1 MVAFAIPTR
10 LMPPTFSFYVARLFL
25 QWFCATMGVIAV
37 IILAADALQFAT
49 DESAGNEVGFGMILL
64 LAGLKL
70 PQTAQQ
76 VMPFAVLV
84 SGLGS
89 YSQLTRSSELIVAR
103 ATGLSV
109 WQFLLPATIAA
120 LLLGVLR
127 VAALDPVATVLM
139 AQYETLRSVNFQGY
153 SSLTVSVSGGVW
165 LREQS
170 RDGGSIIHAR
180 SIDLGNRQ
188 LEKLTILRFSADDR
202 FENRL
207 DAESGT
213 LIDGSWELR
222 EVREIKAQ
230 RGAVQL
236 GALSVPT
243 QLSFGQIVDRFAN
256 TNSISFWRLPGYAAT
271 LEATGFSGR
280 PHWLLWHRLLA
291 TPFLY
296 LALVLVAAAFA
307 LRLHRKGDAVL
318 LLGAGALTGFLLYF
332 FSDLVYA
339 LGINSSIP
347 LGLAAWAPTAVMG
360 LLGIALL
367 LHLEDG

>member
-1 MVAFAIPTR
+1 MAVFAISTR
-10 LMPPTFSFYVARLFL
+10 LMPPTFSLYVARLFL
-25 QWFCATMGVIAV
+25 QWFCGTMAVIAV
-37 IILAADALQFAT
+37 IILGADTLQFAA
-49 DESAGNEVGFGMILL
+49 DESASAEVGLGTILL

-109 WQFLLPATIAA
+109 WQFLLPATITA
-120 LLLGVLR
+120 LALGALR
-127 VAALDPVATVLM
+127 VTALDPVATTLM
-139 AQYETLRSVNFQGY
+139 ARYEAMRSVNFQGY

-165 LREQS
+165 LREQG

-180 SIDLGNRQ
+180 SIDLGARQ
-188 LEKLTILRFSADDR
+188 LEKVTILRFNPDDR
-202 FENRL
+202 FMERL

-213 LIDGSWELR
+213 LVDGRWELR
-222 EVREIKAQ
+222 QVREIKAR
-230 RGAVQL
+230 RGAVHVD
-236 GALSVPT
+236 ALAVPT
-243 QLSFGQIVDRFAN
+243 QLAFGQIVDRFAN
-256 TNSISFWRLPGYAAT
+256 TNSISFWRLPAYAAT

-307 LRLHRKGDAVL
+307 LRLHRKGDAML

>member
-1 MVAFAIPTR
+1 MAALALPARF
-10 LMPPTFSFYVARLFL
+10 LPPTFTFYVARLFL
-25 QWFCATMGVIAV
+25 LWFCGTMGMIAV
-37 IILAADALQFAT
+37 IILAADIIQFLGEET
-49 DESAGNEVGFGMILL
+49 SGSGIGFGFIVL
-64 LAGLKL
+64 LALLKL

-89 YSQLTRSSELIVAR
+89 YAQLTRSSELIVAR

-109 WQFLLPATIAA
+109 WQFLLPVAVAA
-120 LLLGVLR
+120 FLLGVVR
-127 VAALDPVATVLM
+127 VAGLDPLATSLM
-139 AQYETLRSVNFQGY
+139 GQYEALRSANFQGY
-153 SSLTVSVSGGVW
+153 SSLTVSLSGGVW
-165 LREQS
+165 LREQGAE
-170 RDGGSIIHAR
+170 GGTIVHALSVEPAAGR
-180 SIDLGNRQ
+180 
-188 LEKLTILRFSADDR
+188 LERVTILRFDAQDR
-202 FENRL
+202 FVNRL
-207 DAESGT
+207 DAASAVVGEGQWQLS
-213 LIDGSWELR
+213 
-222 EVREIKAQ
+222 EVREIKAR
-230 RGAVQL
+230 RGAVNRATA
-236 GALSVPT
+236 ALPT
-243 QLSFGQIVDRFAN
+243 RLSFGQIVDRFAN
-256 TNSISFWRLPGYAAT
+256 TNSISFWELPSYAAT

-280 PHWLLWHRLLA
+280 AHWLLWHRLLA

-307 LRLHRKGDAVL
+307 LRLHRRGEVAL

-367 LHLEDG
+367 LHSEDG

>member
-1 MVAFAIPTR
+1 MVALALPTR
-10 LMPPTFSFYVARLFL
+10 LMPPTFSLYVVRLFL
-25 QWFCATMGVIAV
+25 LWFAGMMVLIAT
-37 IILAADALQFAT
+37 IILAADMIQFLAADT
-49 DESAGNEVGFGMILL
+49 AGPGVGFGMILL
-64 LAGLKL
+64 LALLKL

-109 WQFLLPATIAA
+109 WQFLLPVAATA
-120 LLLGVLR
+120 LLLGIVR
-127 VAALDPVATVLM
+127 VTALDPVATSLM
-139 AQYETLRSVNFQGY
+139 AQYEALRTANFRDY
-153 SSLTVSVSGGVW
+153 NSLTVSVTGGVW
-165 LREQS
+165 LREQEA
-170 RDGGSIIHAR
+170 DGGSIVHAQ
-180 SIDLGNRQ
+180 SIDPASARLDRV
-188 LEKLTILRFSADDR
+188 TILRFDADDR
-202 FENRL
+202 FVARL
-207 DAESGT
+207 DAGSAQ
-213 LIDGSWELR
+213 LADGQWQLDD
-222 EVREIKAQ
+222 VREIKAR
-230 RGAVQL
+230 RGAVKM
-236 GALSVPT
+236 PT
-243 QLSFGQIVDRFAN
+243 LTLPTRLSFGQILDRFAN
-256 TNSISFWRLPGYAAT
+256 TNSISFWHLPAYART

-296 LALVLVAAAFA
+296 LALVLVAAAFS
-307 LRLHRKGDAVL
+307 LRLYRRSDVAL

-347 LGLAAWAPTAVMG
+347 LGLAAWAPTVVMG